1 MSSSN
6 LVKISSIEETVY
18 GVTPAA
24 GEFKTVRY
32 TSESLSGTPQTAES
46 AEIQSDRTSG
56 GQVQVGLDVGGDI
69 NAELSS
75 DAALKDFIRGAMMQK
90 TWEPTT
96 EDAGTWTVDPI
107 DKTFT
112 NDTSS
117 VEFAIGDLIIVS
129 GATDAKN
136 NGPMYVKNFTSTENT
151 PAVLKAKITATPGA
165 NPLQYVFDIDSGVA
179 GTFSYGDADDTE
191 ETITAGASGGFT
203 YAAAANYTVTFTDEN
218 SVVSTLALPAVDTD
232 PVVVVG
238 ADEILTPAIN
248 TVVLTVAKETIATA
262 DETMTLKKAE
272 KLSIGT
278 DTISFSIE
286 KDFTDLSDKA
296 IAYRGMVV
304 NQMNLSMT
312 YGSIVE
318 SSFMFM
324 GNGYDT
330 PTPKMTS
337 GRTIQDAGTT
347 QPFNASSDIGLVIV
361 DGKVADFCIQSL
373 QISLSN
379 GLTPQT
385 CMGTLAPRQYS
396 LGMAAITVSGSAYLS
411 DENWGMMA
419 KKLSQ
424 TPVSIAFTVQNDDGG
439 MAVVLH
445 GAQLSFPDP
454 SSGGM
459 DQQVSIEFSGSAKQ
473 VAAGYFDLYMF

>member
-18 GVTPAA
+18 GVTPAT

-75 DAALKDFIRGAMMQK
+75 DEALNDFIRGAMMQK
-90 TWEPTT
+90 NWAPGAV
-96 EDAGTWTVDPI
+96 DSGDWTVDPI
-107 DKTFT
+107 GKTFT
-112 NDTSS
+112 SDATALTIN
-117 VEFAIGDLIIVS
+117 VGDLFVVS
-129 GATDAKN
+129 DATETKN
-136 NGPMYVKNFTSTENT
+136 NGPMYVT
-151 PAVLKAKITATPGA
+151 
-165 NPLQYVFDIDSGVA
+165 
-179 GTFSYGDADDTE
+179 
-191 ETITAGASGGFT
+191 
-203 YAAAANYTVTFTDEN
+203 
-218 SVVSTLALPAVDTD
+218 AVDTTT
-232 PVVVVG
+232 
-238 ADEILTPAIN
+238 TPGTTI
-248 TVVLTVAKETIATA
+248 LTVAKEMIAS
-262 DETMTLKKAE
+262 ETGPMTLTKSDR
-272 KLSIGT
+272 LSIGT
-278 DTISFSIE
+278 DTVSFSIE
-286 KDFTDLSDKA
+286 KDFTDLSDKS
-296 IAYRGMVV
+296 IAYRGMLV

-324 GNGYDT
+324 GNGYET
-330 PTPKMTS
+330 PTPKMTAT
-337 GRTIQDAGTT
+337 RTIAAAGTT

-361 DGKVADFCIQSL
+361 EGAVADFCIQSL

-385 CMGTLAPRQYS
+385 CMGTLAPRQYA
-396 LGMAAITVSGSAYLS
+396 LGMAGITISGSAYLS
-411 DENWGMMA
+411 DENWHLMA

-439 MAVVLH
+439 MAFVIH

-459 DQQVSIEFSGSAKQ
+459 DQQVSIEFSGAAKA
-473 VAAGYFDLYMF
+473 VDAGYFDIYKF

>member
-18 GVTPAA
+18 GVTPAT
-24 GEFKTVRY
+24 GDFKTVRY

-69 NAELSS
+69 NAELSA
-75 DAALKDFIRGAMMQK
+75 DLALNDFIRGAMMQAS
-90 TWEPTT
+90 WFPGAI
-96 EDAGTWTVDPI
+96 DSGDWTVDPI
-107 DKTFT
+107 GKTFT
-112 NDTSS
+112 SDTTALTIK
-117 VEFAIGDLIIVS
+117 VGDLFIVS
-129 GATDAKN
+129 DATETKN
-136 NGPMYVKNFTSTENT
+136 NGPMYVT
-151 PAVLKAKITATPGA
+151 
-165 NPLQYVFDIDSGVA
+165 
-179 GTFSYGDADDTE
+179 
-191 ETITAGASGGFT
+191 
-203 YAAAANYTVTFTDEN
+203 
-218 SVVSTLALPAVDTD
+218 AVDT
-232 PVVVVG
+232 
-238 ADEILTPAIN
+238 ETTPG
-248 TVVLTVAKETIATA
+248 TTVLTVAKETIAS
-262 DETMTLKKAE
+262 ESGPMTLRRSDR
-272 KLSIGT
+272 LSVGT
-278 DTISFSIE
+278 DTVSFSIE
-286 KDFTDLSDKA
+286 KDFTDLTDKA
-296 IAYRGMVV
+296 IAYRGMLV

-324 GNGYDT
+324 GNGYET
-330 PTPKMTS
+330 PVPKITS
-337 GRTIQDAGTT
+337 GRTITPAGTT

-361 DGKVADFCIQSL
+361 EGEVADFCIQSL

-385 CMGTLAPRQYS
+385 CMGTLAPRQYA

-411 DENWGMMA
+411 DENWDLMA

-424 TPVSIAFTVQNDDGG
+424 TPVSIAFSVENDDGG
-439 MAVVLH
+439 MAFVIH

-459 DQQVSIEFSGSAKQ
+459 DQQVSIEFSGAAKA
-473 VAAGYFDLYMF
+473 VESGYFDIYKF

>member
-1 MSSSN
+1 
-6 LVKISSIEETVY
+6 
-18 GVTPAA
+18 
-24 GEFKTVRY
+24 VRY

-75 DAALKDFIRGAMMQK
+75 DTALNDFIRGAMMQPVW
-90 TWEPTT
+90 TPGAI
-96 EDAGTWTVDPI
+96 DANDWTVNPI

-112 NDTSS
+112 SDTTSLTYS
-117 VEFAIGDLIIVS
+117 VGDLFIVS
-129 GATDAKN
+129 NATETKN
-136 NGPMYVKNFTSTENT
+136 NGPMYVT
-151 PAVLKAKITATPGA
+151 
-165 NPLQYVFDIDSGVA
+165 
-179 GTFSYGDADDTE
+179 
-191 ETITAGASGGFT
+191 
-203 YAAAANYTVTFTDEN
+203 
-218 SVVSTLALPAVDTD
+218 AVDT
-232 PVVVVG
+232 
-238 ADEILTPAIN
+238 ETTPG
-248 TVVLTVAKETIATA
+248 TTVLTVAKETIASESGPMELTRS
-262 DETMTLKKAE
+262 ER
-272 KLSIGT
+272 LSVGT
-278 DTISFSIE
+278 QPISFSIE
-286 KDFTDLSDKA
+286 KDFTDLTDKA
-296 IAYRGMVV
+296 IAYRGMLV

-330 PTPKMTS
+330 PVPKMTS
-337 GRTIQDAGTT
+337 GRTITPAGTT

-361 DGKVADFCIQSL
+361 EGEVADFCIQSL

-385 CMGTLAPRQYS
+385 CMGTLAPRQYA

-411 DENWGMMA
+411 NENWDLMA

-424 TPVSIAFTVQNDDGG
+424 TPVSIAFSVENDDGG
-439 MAVVLH
+439 MAFVIH

-459 DQQVSIEFSGSAKQ
+459 DQQVSIEFSGAAKA
-473 VAAGYFDLYMF
+473 VESGYFDIYKF

>member
-18 GVTPAA
+18 GVTPAT
-24 GEFKTVRY
+24 GDFKTVRY

-75 DAALKDFIRGAMMQK
+75 DAALNDFIRGAMMQK
-90 TWEPTT
+90 NWSLGGIISN
-96 EDAGTWTVDPI
+96 DVVVDPI
-107 DKTFT
+107 GKTFT
-112 NDTSS
+112 YPTDS
-117 VEFAIGDLIIVS
+117 VLVPAVGDLFIVS
-129 GATDAKN
+129 DATEEKN
-136 NGPMYVKNFTSTENT
+136 NGPMYVTAVDSTT
-151 PAVLKAKITATPGA
+151 TPG
-165 NPLQYVFDIDSGVA
+165 
-179 GTFSYGDADDTE
+179 TT
-191 ETITAGASGGFT
+191 
-203 YAAAANYTVTFTDEN
+203 
-218 SVVSTLALPAVDTD
+218 
-232 PVVVVG
+232 
-238 ADEILTPAIN
+238 
-248 TVVLTVAKETIATA
+248 VLTVAKEMIAS
-262 DETMTLKKAE
+262 ETGPMTLTRSDR
-272 KLSIGT
+272 LSVGT
-278 DTISFSIE
+278 DTVSFSIE
-286 KDFTDLSDKA
+286 KDFTDLTDKA
-296 IAYRGMVV
+296 IAYRGMLV

-337 GRTIQDAGTT
+337 GRTIAPAGTT
-347 QPFNASSDIGLVIV
+347 QPYNASSDIGLVIV
-361 DGKVADFCIQSL
+361 ESEVADFCIQSL

-424 TPVSIAFTVQNDDGG
+424 TPVSIAFSVQNDDGG
-439 MAVVLH
+439 MAFVIH

-459 DQQVSIEFSGSAKQ
+459 DQQVSIEFSGAAKA
-473 VAAGYFDLYMF
+473 VESGYFDIYKF